1 MLKWQ
6 NDVYFI
12 FVKHR
17 ISYEFW
23 PEKNPLKKI
32 QKFLE
37 IQKKISEKS
46 LKKNTVEL
54 TRRIERMSL
63 LFSS

>member
-12 FVKHR
+12 FVNHR

-37 IQKKISEKS
+37 IPKKKS
-46 LKKNTVEL
+46 VKKSPKEQ
-54 TRRIERMSL
+54 S
-63 LFSS
+63 